1 MSAPV
6 PISAMIFILNFFLL
20 IFSQL
25 KQQFEEVTS
34 KRIANDIPMDIAM
47 ISAPVLNIIFQIL

>member
-1 MSAPV
+1 MSDPV
-6 PISAMIFILNFFLL
+6 PISAMIFILKFFLL

-25 KQQFEEVTS
+25 KQRFEEVTS